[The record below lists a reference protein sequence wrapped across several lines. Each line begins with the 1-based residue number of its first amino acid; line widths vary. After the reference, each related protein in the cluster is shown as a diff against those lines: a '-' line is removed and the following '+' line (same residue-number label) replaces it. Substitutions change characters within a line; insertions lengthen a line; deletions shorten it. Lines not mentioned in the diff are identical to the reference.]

1 MFVKIM
7 TYKGQSATTTGT
19 GKQRN
24 PSSYHL
30 DPVIN
35 LCQASIDVPKE
46 EESERGHGA
55 HHAVFFVLVNPF
67 VAVFRQKFVRAKGG
81 VDESVDEGGSQVL
94 TSRIHLLMEGGRRGG
109 WDKGEE
115 GRK

>member
-1 MFVKIM
+1 MLLYNVSTLQNRRAAPIPFETI
-7 TYKGQSATTTGT
+7 T
-19 GKQRN
+19 
-24 PSSYHL
+24 
-30 DPVIN
+30 N

-67 VAVFRQKFVRAKGG
+67 VAVFRQKFVRPEGG

-94 TSRIHLLMEGGRRGG
+94 TSRIHLQKKKRG
-109 WDKGEE
+109 WDKREE
-115 GRK
+115 GKK